1 MTDYAIGSDG
11 NVTLP
16 TGFNARLRSWSCS
29 IARATT
35 DISSFNRAGKRR
47 RASSVVD
54 ISGSASGIPQSWDG
68 SGSGSA
74 TAFSPIPLASDAE
87 SGALDDVVTLAA
99 NPGTSDVITLTVAA
113 NTTIAFNAVFSNYG
127 FSVSQ
132 GGDNTV
138 TFNFEMNDGNGPTV
152 TWDETA

>member
-11 NVTLP
+11 NVSLP
-16 TGFNARLRSWSCS
+16 TGFNARLRAWSCS
-29 IARATT
+29 IGRATT
-35 DISSFNRAGKRR
+35 DISAFGSAGKNR

-54 ISGSASGIPQSWDG
+54 ITGSASGIPQFWDG
-68 SGSGSA
+68 NDTGSA

-87 SGALDDVVTLAA
+87 TGALDDVATLAA
-99 NPGTSDVITLTVAA
+99 NPSTSDVITLTVAA

-127 FSVSQ
+127 FSVAQ
-132 GGDNTV
+132 NGDNTV